1 MKSVFRVKAPG
12 AWTTVQD
19 RGRFSYQHMGVP
31 ICGALDSFA
40 FTTANLLVEN
50 PVDAAVLEMTLAGP
64 ELEVLSE
71 ADIALTGA
79 EMTPSLNHDS
89 FPQWRSIR
97 VRPGDTLSIGR
108 AQRGC
113 RAYLA
118 VTGGLDVPMVMGS
131 RSTYVKGGLGGV
143 EGRPLRPG
151 DILHRGAGHLIKRPL
166 RLPWAPR
173 YTEVVELRAIPGPQ
187 DEYFRSAQG
196 LFFSGNF
203 TVSPQADRM
212 GVRLLGNPV
221 ERDADTPAS
230 IVSEPSMP
238 GNVQIPPD
246 GQPIILLVEQTLGG
260 YAKIATVITPDMD
273 KVAQARP
280 GDSVRFHPVS
290 LEEAHRIFSQWR
302 EFMAGIASHLSGNQN
317 GKSRQVVNAGGF

>member
-89 FPQWRSIR
+89 FPQWHSIR

-108 AQRGC
+108 ARHGC

-131 RSTYVKGGLGGV
+131 RSTYVMGRLGGV
-143 EGRPLRPG
+143 EGRPLQPR
-151 DILHRGAGHLIKRPL
+151 DTLHRGTGHVMKRPL
-166 RLPWAPR
+166 RLPWAPS
-173 YTEVVELRAIPGPQ
+173 YTEVVTLRAIPGPQ
-187 DEYFRSAQG
+187 DDHFRSALG
-196 LFFSGNF
+196 LFFS
-203 TVSPQADRM
+203 TDYAVSPQADRM
-212 GVRLLGNPV
+212 GVRLLGSPV
-221 ERDADTPAS
+221 ERDAKSPAS

-246 GQPIILLVEQTLGG
+246 GQPIVLLVEQTLGG
-260 YAKIATVITPDMD
+260 YAKIATVITPDLD
-273 KVAQARP
+273 GLAQARP
-280 GDSVRFHPVS
+280 GDTAQFLPVS
-290 LEEAHRIFSQWR
+290 LEEAHRIFVQWR
-302 EFMAGIASHLSGNQN
+302 EFIGAIAAFLS
-317 GKSRQVVNAGGF
+317 SS